1 MLKTM
6 KRNFKLFSLL
16 ALLFITALGTAMWA
30 TYTFSRPFEP
40 FMPVLPP
47 PRGYP
52 GDLEIF
58 YTAQTIVS
66 SLNVVLLVY
75 IFANNVDIFR
85 KTKSKFTFG
94 LLIFS
99 GAFLVK
105 DLTSNPIIIWLF
117 GYHPQGLGPFALLP
131 NVFEFLVLCTLLYLS
146 NE

>member
-6 KRNFKLFSLL
+6 KRNFKLVGLL
-16 ALLFITALGTAMWA
+16 TVLVIIALGTAAWA

-40 FMPVLPP
+40 FTPLPPP
-47 PRGYP
+47 PRGNP
-52 GDLEIF
+52 GDLGIF

-66 SLNVVLLVY
+66 SLNVALLVY
-75 IFANNVDIFR
+75 IFTSNVDIFR

-99 GAFLVK
+99 TAFLVK
-105 DLTSNPIIIWLF
+105 DLTSNPIVIWLF
-117 GYHPQGLGPFALLP
+117 GYHPQGLGPFALVP
-131 NVFEFLVLCTLLYLS
+131 NIFEFLVLCTLLYLS